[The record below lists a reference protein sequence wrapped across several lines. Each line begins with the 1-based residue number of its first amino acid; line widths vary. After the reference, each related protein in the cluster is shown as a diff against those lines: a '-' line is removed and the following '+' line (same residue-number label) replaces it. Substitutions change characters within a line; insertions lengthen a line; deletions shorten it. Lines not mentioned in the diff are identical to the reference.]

1 MHTTHLRKVGGS
13 VMLSLP
19 PALLDLLQLKVGATV
34 SVEVANG
41 RLVVDPQPK
50 PRYTLEELLALSDFS
65 QPLTEEDRVW
75 LDAPPVGG
83 EFI

>member
-1 MHTTHLRKVGGS
+1 MHTTYLRKVGGS
-13 VMLSLP
+13 VMLALP

-34 SVEVANG
+34 SVEVADG

-50 PRYTLEELLALSDFS
+50 PSYTLEELLASSDFS
-65 QPLTEEDRVW
+65 QPLTQEDREW

-83 EFI
+83 ELI

>member
-1 MHTTHLRKVGGS
+1 
-13 VMLSLP
+13 
-19 PALLDLLQLKVGATV
+19 V
-34 SVEVANG
+34 SVEVADG

-65 QPLTEEDRVW
+65 QPPTKEDREW

-83 EFI
+83 ELI

>member
-13 VMLSLP
+13 VMLALP

-34 SVEVANG
+34 SVEVADG

-50 PRYTLEELLALSDFS
+50 PRNTLEELLALSDFS
-65 QPLTEEDRVW
+65 QPLTQEDREW

-83 EFI
+83 EPI

>member
-13 VMLSLP
+13 VMLALP

-41 RLVVDPQPK
+41 RLVVDPQLK

-65 QPLTEEDRVW
+65 KPLTEEDREW

-83 EFI
+83 ELI

>member
-13 VMLSLP
+13 VMLALP

-34 SVEVANG
+34 SVEVADG

-50 PRYTLEELLALSDFS
+50 PRYTLEELLAVSDFS
-65 QPLTEEDRVW
+65 QPLTQEDREW

-83 EFI
+83 ELI

>member
-13 VMLSLP
+13 VMLALP

-34 SVEVANG
+34 SVEVADG

-50 PRYTLEELLALSDFS
+50 PRYTLEELLASSDFS
-65 QPLTEEDRVW
+65 QPLTQEDREW

-83 EFI
+83 EII

>member
-13 VMLSLP
+13 VMLALP

-34 SVEVANG
+34 SVEVADG

-50 PRYTLEELLALSDFS
+50 PRNTLEELLALSDFS
-65 QPLTEEDRVW
+65 QPLTQEDREW

-83 EFI
+83 ELI

>member
-13 VMLSLP
+13 VMLALP

-34 SVEVANG
+34 SVEVADG

-65 QPLTEEDRVW
+65 QPLTQEDREW

-83 EFI
+83 ELI

>member
-13 VMLSLP
+13 VMLALP

-34 SVEVANG
+34 SVEVADG

-50 PRYTLEELLALSDFS
+50 PRYTLEELLASSDFS
-65 QPLTEEDRVW
+65 QPLTEQDREW

-83 EFI
+83 ELI

>member
-13 VMLSLP
+13 VMLALP

-34 SVEVANG
+34 SVGVADG

-50 PRYTLEELLALSDFS
+50 PRYTLEELLAASDFS
-65 QPLTEEDRVW
+65 QPLTQEDRRW

-83 EFI
+83 ELI